1 MGSNY
6 KGSKKTIDALNSYVK
21 LIRSAESLSS
31 KLNLMLNDYGLTES
45 QFGALDSLYHLGPM
59 KQKEIG
65 RKILKSGGNIT
76 MVINN
81 LEKRGMVER
90 RKGEKDKRQ
99 FIIHLTSKGRKS
111 LSELLP
117 HIVKKI
123 KKNFE
128 ILDKDEQKELQRL
141 CKIVGLQIRI

>member
-1 MGSNY
+1 MGTNY
-6 KGSKKTIDALNSYVK
+6 KGSKKTIDALNSYIK

-31 KLNLMLNDYGLTES
+31 KLNLMLSNYGLTES
-45 QFGALDSLYHLGPM
+45 QFGVLDSLYHLGPM

-65 RKILKSGGNIT
+65 KKILKSGGNIT

-111 LSELLP
+111 FQELIP
-117 HIVKKI
+117 HIAKKI
-123 KKNFE
+123 KKHFE

>member
-1 MGSNY
+1 MGTNY
-6 KGSKKTIDALNSYVK
+6 KGSKKTIDALNSYIK

-45 QFGALDSLYHLGPM
+45 QFGTLDSLYHLGPM

-111 LSELLP
+111 LNELLP
-117 HIVKKI
+117 QIVKKI
-123 KKNFE
+123 KKHFE
-128 ILDKDEQKELQRL
+128 ILDEDEQKELQQL